1 MRYFIAVA
9 ETLHFGRAAAQ
20 LHIAQ
25 PPLSQQIRRLES
37 ELGVRLFHRTNRRVE
52 LTDAGHALLDEARR
66 TLVQADR
73 VAAVAMKAGRGE
85 VGRFVIGYMA
95 SAELSVFP
103 RVLPLFRK
111 RYPDV
116 ELVLQILPPREQFE
130 QLRAGRLHVGF
141 VRLPARE
148 RNLVVVPIFSEPLV
162 AVLPKRHSLGR
173 QRSIS
178 LQALRDE
185 RFVLFPRQHAPGY
198 YDSLVDICR
207 RAAFDPKPVQES
219 EKLHTILSLVAM
231 GRGVS
236 LMPRCVTAVGRKG
249 VVCRPLRPSIP
260 NTELGLVHNP
270 ATRSQLVRSFITL
283 VKETLVKQRERE
295 RHQSS

>member
-1 MRYFIAVA
+1 MHFTSKVL
-9 ETLHFGRAAAQ
+9 TLTG
-20 LHIAQ
+20 
-25 PPLSQQIRRLES
+25 
-37 ELGVRLFHRTNRRVE
+37 
-52 LTDAGHALLDEARR
+52 
-66 TLVQADR
+66 QASLPSPFSR
-73 VAAVAMKAGRGE
+73 S
-85 VGRFVIGYMA
+85 FV
-95 SAELSVFP
+95 
-103 RVLPLFRK
+103 
-111 RYPDV
+111 
-116 ELVLQILPPREQFE
+116 FE
-130 QLRAGRLHVGF
+130 
-141 VRLPARE
+141 PARHSQDVRDPAGDE
-148 RNLVVVPIFSEPLV
+148 LQDG
-162 AVLPKRHSLGR
+162 HSLGR

-207 RAAFDPKPVQES
+207 RAGFDPKPVQES

-283 VKETLVKQRERE
+283 VKETLVK
-295 RHQSS
+295 